1 MSLIKLLLGII
12 MLTMGRRLFWLFI
25 GSASFVLGFDIAE
38 RILPNLP
45 HDITLIIAVI
55 AGLVSALVAVTFH
68 KVAIYVGGFWPGG
81 YLLIQVLTEFGIH
94 IRHHWL
100 PFIAGGIIGAIL
112 INLAFNLALIVLSSL
127 FGAILI
133 GQALHLSAGRT
144 SIPFFLL
151 CALEI
156 AMQYGLIKLKP
167 LSPKG

>member
-25 GSASFVLGFDIAE
+25 GAGGFILGFDIAE
-38 RILPNLP
+38 HMFPHLP
-45 HDITLIIAVI
+45 HGATLIIAVI
-55 AGLVSALVAVTFH
+55 AGLISAVAAVTFQ
-68 KVAIYVGGFWPGG
+68 KVAIYVGGFWAGG

-100 PFIAGGIIGAIL
+100 PFIAGGIMGAIL
-112 INLAFNLALIVLSSL
+112 MNLAFSLALIVLSSL

-133 GQALHLSAGRT
+133 VQALHLSAGRT

-151 CALEI
+151 CALGI